1 MQKQSLQAYDR
12 ERDFSRERDLSRDD
26 ADRERDLSLSLSS
39 FSRDLLLDS
48 DFAFLLSR
56 PPDLD
61 LLLKKKMLKTF
72 LKRKTKD
79 PRKMTFNNRYEIIV
93 CYLLC
98 RDLDL
103 LLSRLRLLLLSLG
116 ERDRDRD
123 FDGERRALRPPREPD
138 LDLTWNKIKIKCY
151 EASSL
156 REYEYHKELD
166 RYNSILI
173 EILNWTYLDRP
184 LRPRDLDLDRPRRP
198 LLNICRNRIK

>member
-12 ERDFSRERDLSRDD
+12 ERDFSRERDLSRDE

-61 LLLKKKMLKTF
+61 LLL
-72 LKRKTKD
+72 
-79 PRKMTFNNRYEIIV
+79 
-93 CYLLC
+93 LC

-103 LLSRLRLLLLSLG
+103 LLSRLLLLLLSLG
-116 ERDRDRD
+116 ERDLDRD
-123 FDGERRALRPPREPD
+123 FDGERRPLRPPREPD
-138 LDLTWNKIKIKCY
+138 LD
-151 EASSL
+151 
-156 REYEYHKELD
+156 
-166 RYNSILI
+166 
-173 EILNWTYLDRP
+173 LDRP

-198 LLNICRNRIK
+198 LLISGRPYLAIWILKSRPSYILPSSASIASSASRLS